1 MFGSHYCYRAFVK
14 RISFIFLTA
23 ASVTACEPAKQAGS
37 FLANNAKDAIY
48 ETTYKVQDW
57 AMTPP
62 KGKGEPLPVAS
73 TYCYKA
79 QTDVLCYRQ
88 PMPGWEGR
96 LVAYQGTDAL
106 PPPPPV
112 MQLLPKAN
120 KDKSMLPENRV
131 AASKPVFPEKPP
143 EEKQEVKDPNAP
155 ELPSSLNEQLPD
167 PSQSPQL

>member
-1 MFGSHYCYRAFVK
+1 MDCDVK
-14 RISFIFLTA
+14 RSALIFTGLL
-23 ASVTACEPAKQAGS
+23 SVSACEPAKQTGT
-37 FLANNAKDAIY
+37 FLANNLKDSLY
-48 ETTYKVQDW
+48 ETGYAVQDW

-62 KGKGEPLPVAS
+62 RGKGEPLPVAS
-73 TYCYKA
+73 SYCYRA

-112 MQLLPKAN
+112 MQLLPRPSR
-120 KDKSMLPENRV
+120 DTSMLPENRV
-131 AASKPVFPEKPP
+131 AASKPVFKEMPKEEEPED
-143 EEKQEVKDPNAP
+143 KDADGISMPNA
-155 ELPSSLNEQLPD
+155 LNEQLPD

>member
-1 MFGSHYCYRAFVK
+1 MK
-14 RISFIFLTA
+14 RISFVFLTL
-23 ASVTACEPAKQAGS
+23 VTVSGCEPAKETGS
-37 FLANNAKDAIY
+37 FIANNVKDAVY

-62 KGKGEPLPVAS
+62 KHKGEPLPVAS
-73 TYCYKA
+73 TYCYRA

-112 MQLLPKAN
+112 MQLLPKPSR
-120 KDKSMLPENRV
+120 DMSMAPENRI
-131 AASKPVFPEKPP
+131 ASSKPVFSEAPKEEKPDA
-143 EEKQEVKDPNAP
+143 KDPNAP
-155 ELPSSLNEQLPD
+155 ELPNSLNEQLPD

>member
-1 MFGSHYCYRAFVK
+1 MRRLPLQWADVVK
-14 RISFIFLTA
+14 RILILLLAGFVVSG
-23 ASVTACEPAKQAGS
+23 CEPAKETAS
-37 FLANNAKDAIY
+37 FRANNIKDSIY

-62 KGKGEPLPVAS
+62 KKKGEPLAVAS
-73 TYCYKA
+73 TYCYRA

-96 LVAYQGTDAL
+96 LVAYQGTDAM

-112 MQLLPKAN
+112 MQLLPKPS
-120 KDKSMLPENRV
+120 KDTSMAPENRI
-131 AASKPVFPEKPP
+131 ATTKPVFKEMPK
-143 EEKQEVKDPNAP
+143 EEDAPKDPDAP
-155 ELPSSLNEQLPD
+155 AQPSSLNEQLPD